1 MKTMKKRN
9 IRFLATLL
17 ALTLCFAF
25 VLSGCAEDTSGGSG
39 SGGSDEKVTL
49 RFWHIWGGQDANAA
63 AAKQVVE
70 EFNASHANIKVE
82 VETFENE
89 AYKTMIRTAV
99 SGDEVADVFSTWGA
113 GFSRPFYDAGK
124 LLKLDDYLKDG
135 TLNKL
140 YGGALSYF
148 LYDGGTYGMTFGRN
162 VSGFFVNPDVFE
174 SAGAKVPATWVELID
189 ACAKIQA
196 NGSIPI
202 ITSSKERWV
211 MGMLFEGMVTKAVG
225 AETVNKTLNK
235 EAGGSY
241 GDPKFREAIDR
252 LSELISNGYINS
264 DMGAIDRNE
273 ARESFKNGEAGLY
286 YMGSWEVSSLEEDG
300 STVQGKAD
308 WIPFP
313 TIPGGGGKATDFNGG
328 SIDGIV
334 VSANSKYPEQ
344 AATFVKYFCEN
355 MERVGDYMPVWNT
368 TELGA
373 NTPAVF
379 NKMIDATKNA
389 TDYVIW
395 WDTFLAGDDVTT
407 YQDALDNF
415 VNGVITADAF
425 VEELKKIQP

>member
-1 MKTMKKRN
+1 MKKSN
-9 IRFLATLL
+9 TRFLAVLL
-17 ALTLCFAF
+17 ALTFCLAF
-25 VLSGCAEDTSGGSG
+25 GLSGCAEGDGPGSSGG
-39 SGGSDEKVTL
+39 EQVTL

-63 AAKQVVE
+63 AAKQVVAD
-70 EFNASHANIKVE
+70 FNDSHPNIKVE

-99 SGDEVADVFSTWGA
+99 SGGEAADIFSTWGA

-124 LLKLDDYLKDG
+124 LLNLDSYLKDG

-148 LYDGGTYGMTFGRN
+148 TYDGGVYGMTFGRN
-162 VSGFFVNPDVFE
+162 VSGFFVNPDVFDA
-174 SAGAKVPATWVELID
+174 AGAKIPATWDELTD
-189 ACAKIQA
+189 ACEKIKA

-211 MGMLFEGMVTKAVG
+211 MGMLFEGMVTKAAG
-225 AETVNKTLNK
+225 ADLVNKTLNK
-235 EAGGSY
+235 EEGGSY
-241 GDPKFREAIDR
+241 ADPKFRIAIDR
-252 LSELISNGYINS
+252 LSELISQGYINS

-300 STVQGKAD
+300 SAVQGKAD

-313 TIPGGGGKATDFNGG
+313 TIPNGGGQATDFNGG

-334 VSANSKYPEQ
+334 IGADTKYPEQ
-344 AATFVKYFCEN
+344 AAAFVKYFCEN

-368 TELGA
+368 TELSA

-395 WDTFLAGDDVTT
+395 WDTFLTGDDVTT

-415 VNGVITADAF
+415 VNGTIDTNAF
-425 VEELKKIQP
+425 IEQLKKIQP